1 MTVVVDDHGQILRT
15 SEGRDL
21 VSTGPYL
28 KTSGGRNSIARPS
41 IPFGMWGSS
50 SLTLLDGRAISY
62 TEILRSQPIVAA
74 AVNVFSRQISRL
86 PLKVYEKNSQNERKR
101 VTNHRLVD
109 LIQNPAPRCGA
120 TQLKQWL
127 AQPMLTHG
135 NSTLLKGRGRA
146 GQPPSRL
153 WPLDWRYMWAY
164 FEKGE
169 PIRFW
174 RTTEFGAEIKTLDP
188 EDVFHLHWEAVDGP
202 IGISPLEQL
211 GVTVRIDTSAQE
223 YQQSYLRQG
232 ARPPSAITMPEI
244 AGGNAPGVIL
254 DKELRKEMREDL
266 DAAYAGSGNAGR
278 PALLP
283 GGFKW
288 ESIAHSAHEAELI
301 EQRKL
306 SREEVAA
313 VYEVPQPLVGILDHA
328 TYSNVAEL
336 HRMLYTTVLGPWLTL
351 IEESFK
357 AQIIDPEPAFQG
369 LFVEFDLAEVLKG
382 DKVKEINALKIAVM
396 AGLMTIN
403 EARAVLNLPRF
414 DLDWCDKPL
423 IPANNLASEPGS
435 PAGTELSTSQL
446 NQLEGAIE
454 RVLLAA
460 K

>member
-1 MTVVVDDHGQILRT
+1 VTVVVDDQGQILRT

-21 VSTGPYL
+21 VSGGPFL
-28 KTSGGRNSIARPS
+28 RSPSGRNTIARPS

-50 SLTLLDGRAISY
+50 GLTLLDGRPISY
-62 TEILRSQPIVAA
+62 NEIYRTQPTVAA

-86 PLKVYEKNSQNERKR
+86 PLKVYKKNSQNERER

-109 LIQNPAPRCGA
+109 LIQKPAPRCGA

-127 AQPMLTHG
+127 AKPLLLHG
-135 NSTLLKGRGRA
+135 NSTLLASRARA
-146 GQPPSRL
+146 GQPPNRL
-153 WPLDWRYMWAY
+153 WPLDWRYMWAHY
-164 FEKGE
+164 EKGE

-174 RTTEFGAEIKTLDP
+174 QTTEYGSIVTLDP
-188 EDVFHLHWEAVDGP
+188 EDVIHLHWEAVDCP
-202 IGISPLEQL
+202 IGVSPLEQL

-223 YQQSYLRQG
+223 YQESYLRQG

-244 AGGNAPGVIL
+244 TGGDAPGVIL
-254 DKELRKEMREDL
+254 DKDLRREMREDL
-266 DAAYAGSGNAGR
+266 DAAYAGSQNAGR

-306 SREEVAA
+306 SREEIAA

-351 IEESFK
+351 FEESFQ
-357 AQIIDPEPAFQG
+357 AQVIDPEPAFQG

-382 DKVKEINALKIAVM
+382 DKVKEINALKIAVTS
-396 AGLMTIN
+396 GLMTIN
-403 EARAVLNLPRF
+403 EARAVQNLPAF
-414 DLDWCDKPL
+414 SEEWCNAPL
-423 IPANNLASEPGS
+423 IPANNLASEPGN
-435 PAGTELSTSQL
+435 P
-446 NQLEGAIE
+446 GAAPSEAQMQAFEAAVE
-454 RVLLAA
+454 RALAA
-460 K
+460 